1 MFQAAITLPNGR
13 PMLIRKQRLPW
24 AQRRIHG
31 RSAAAERHGADQP
44 RQHSQQW
51 NEPPEATMAPTL
63 VGDLRCPGGAQG
75 LVILCHGSGSSSAS
89 PRNRAVARHLRQ
101 AGLATWLLDLN
112 TAPAL
117 PTVLRAID
125 SAQRDPHLAAL
136 PVALFGASSG
146 AALALQ
152 AAAERPERVRAVVS
166 RGGRPDL
173 AQHCLAQV
181 RCPVLLLVGE
191 HDRQVLELNRQ
202 AAAQLRA
209 DHQLLLI
216 PGAGHLF
223 EEPGCLE
230 AVADLSSRWLLQTI
244 CRTDPQS
251 AA

>member
-1 MFQAAITLPNGR
+1 MPATL
-13 PMLIRKQRLPW
+13 
-24 AQRRIHG
+24 A
-31 RSAAAERHGADQP
+31 
-44 RQHSQQW
+44 
-51 NEPPEATMAPTL
+51 
-63 VGDLRCPGGAQG
+63 GDLRCPGEAKG
-75 LVILCHGSGSSSAS
+75 LVIVCHGSGSSSSS
-89 PRNRAVARHLRQ
+89 PRNRAVALSLRQ
-101 AGLATWLLDLN
+101 AGLATWLLDLHA
-112 TAPAL
+112 TPAL
-117 PTVLRAID
+117 PTVLQAID
-125 SAQRDPHLAAL
+125 SAQRDPLLAAL

-152 AAAERPERVRAVVS
+152 AAARRPDRIKAVVS

-173 AQHCLAQV
+173 AQDCLALV

-202 AAAQLRA
+202 AAAQLQA
-209 DHQLLLI
+209 DHQLLVI

-230 AVADLSSRWLLQTI
+230 AVAQLSSRWLLQTI